1 MANQALNN
9 NQLEAMLMPKI
20 RIAVDYVVQKIWN
33 ENREIVRQVVY
44 EAYTPKQY
52 ERTGEFKEAWDTD
65 TSVSGNKAHG
75 EFKYNPE
82 SLTIGSNGQHSSIF
96 DGASSRDYLVDII
109 YQGLSGAI
117 YEKGYA
123 KDSVRFQDQTW
134 AQKRNAWEVLER
146 KVGVRKIKQWM
157 KEGFNKAGL
166 NVQSHG
172 MALGIN
178 KW

>member
-33 ENREIVRQVVY
+33 ENREVVRQVVY

-75 EFKYNPE
+75 EFRYSPE

-96 DGASSRDYLVDII
+96 DGASSRDYLAEMKKMKDKIPGIEGII
-109 YQGLSGAI
+109 PYRSDSERPLYEYLLSLSL
-117 YEKGYA
+117 KL
-123 KDSVRFQDQTW
+123 KRQDF
-134 AQKRNAWEVLER
+134 AQNSSKSLPPA
-146 KVGVRKIKQWM
+146 
-157 KEGFNKAGL
+157 
-166 NVQSHG
+166 
-172 MALGIN
+172 
-178 KW
+178 

>member
-65 TSVSGNKAHG
+65 TSVYGNKAHG
-75 EFKYNPE
+75 EFRYNPE

-96 DGASSRDYLVDII
+96 DGASSRDYLADII

-123 KDSVRFQDQTW
+123 KDSARFQDQAW

-172 MALGIN
+172 MSLGIN